1 MRSTLL
7 PLHHACHWR
16 GGHRAAHAAFVHA
29 RVRGGLLGVESDGSG
44 LTFDAPQD
52 LHVGTRPLASAVA
65 TVRAVGLVCCVRTA
79 ICAPRRLGIGALPV
93 RANALLGVRAG
104 RGAGGAGVFALRLR
118 HWHVGQARVA
128 RLRPHPS
135 RRRHGA
141 AAAASQSA
149 AARAAAAAHPSRP
162 RLQEFPHTAIT
173 GIAMALNLAPVTA
186 VIYLSLYRSSQRA
199 ALPVHQAYIP
209 ASTKAVMLTLGL
221 LRARRWARLQSV
233 LLYLFSLG
241 LLFIYTLFLLFF
253 SEEQQQRAAASGAD
267 DDGEL
272 FSGPLGS
279 LGQEPPGECFG
290 RSPPIPLNP
299 GLSPRPACLPCLSRA
314 SPVLSPVP
322 LPCLSRASCPPP
334 CLSRASP
341 VPLPCLPR
349 KPSSLS
355 PNRRRRRAR
364 AASLGCTRR

>member
-149 AARAAAAAHPSRP
+149 AARAAAAALPLPAAAAGVPAHGDHRDRDGTQPGPGHRRHLPFALPQQPARRAAGAPSLHPCLHQGRHAHPRP
-162 RLQEFPHTAIT
+162 A
-173 GIAMALNLAPVTA
+173 ASAPVGAAA
-186 VIYLSLYRSSQRA
+186 VGAAVPVLARA
-199 ALPVHQAYIP
+199 ALHLHALPPLLFRGA
-209 ASTKAVMLTLGL
+209 AATRRSLWCRRRRRAL
-221 LRARRWARLQSV
+221 LRSPRLA
-233 LLYLFSLG
+233 G
-241 LLFIYTLFLLFF
+241 
-253 SEEQQQRAAASGAD
+253 SGATRRV
-267 DDGEL
+267 L
-272 FSGPLGS
+272 RPIA
-279 LGQEPPGECFG
+279 P
-290 RSPPIPLNP
+290 RSPSTP
-299 GLSPRPACLPCLSRA
+299 GCRLAPPA
-314 SPVLSPVP
+314 
-322 LPCLSRASCPPP
+322 
-334 CLSRASP
+334 SRASP

-355 PNRRRRRAR
+355 PNRRRRRAQ